1 MFISPMLA
9 DSRETPFSDQAYV
22 FEPKVDGHRLI
33 LSRSGNETRLFTR
46 DGLECTKQYPEL
58 HCVPIEGD
66 VVLDGELCC
75 TDPDSGAVDAGL
87 AMERLQLK
95 QKNRIQSFSTQR
107 PVHYMIWDIL
117 FHKGRDVRHM
127 PLVKRRALL
136 ESLLQENELFQ
147 LVPQTE
153 ARGEELFQSIIASSM
168 QGMIAKHKGSHY
180 VSRFSHDWIQIMNYQ
195 YVDVIIS
202 GYRKEALGWLAC
214 VEKDGTKRHVGIIE
228 SGITEQQKKAFDSFA
243 SKLASREDDQFVHIN
258 PEIRARVKSRGWTR
272 HRMLRNPE
280 FIDFIVKS
288 PK

>member
-1 MFISPMLA
+1 MLA

>member
-1 MFISPMLA
+1 MLA

-33 LSRSGNETRLFTR
+33 LSKNGKETRLFTR

-58 HCVPIEGD
+58 HGVPIEGD

-75 TDPDSGAVDAGL
+75 LDPYSGAADAGL
-87 AMERLQLK
+87 VMERLQLK
-95 QKNRIQSFSTQR
+95 DKNRIQSFSTQR
-107 PVHYMIWDIL
+107 PVHYVVWDIL

-136 ESLLQENELFQ
+136 ESLLQENDLFQ
-147 LVPQTE
+147 LIPQTE
-153 ARGEELFQSIIASSM
+153 ARGEELFQSIKDSSM

-195 YVDVIIS
+195 YVDVLIS
-202 GYRKEALGWLAC
+202 GYRKETFGLLAC
-214 VEKDGTKRHVGIIE
+214 VDEDGTKRAVGMIE
-228 SGITEQQKKAFDSFA
+228 SPMTEQQKKTFHAMA
-243 SKLASREDDQFVHIN
+243 SKHAIREDDQFVHLV
-258 PEIRARVKSRGWTR
+258 PEIKARVQYRGWTR
-272 HRMLRNPE
+272 HRMLRSPE
-280 FIDFIVKS
+280 LIDFIVKS